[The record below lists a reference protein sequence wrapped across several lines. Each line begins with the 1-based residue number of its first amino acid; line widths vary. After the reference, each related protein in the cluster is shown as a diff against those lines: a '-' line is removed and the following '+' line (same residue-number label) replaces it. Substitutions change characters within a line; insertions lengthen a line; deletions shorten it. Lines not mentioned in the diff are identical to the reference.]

1 MKFKV
6 NPLFFALA
14 LALIAFGHA
23 LDFVWTMLAL
33 LFHESAH
40 ALTARARG

>member
-14 LALIAFGHA
+14 LALVAFGHA
-23 LDFVWTMLAL
+23 LDFVWTLVA
-33 LFHESAH
+33 
-40 ALTARARG
+40 